1 MELEYRIF
9 EKGFNKVLEL
19 VSVWDEE
26 VAKRFK
32 SLVRIMPNSVTRK
45 TYKCQDILID
55 NDVYN
60 FEMLRTENS
69 LNIDYIIKGEK
80 FLKTEVYIRR
90 IFEEDLLKE
99 DFDIELFSIYQR
111 NTSKRPPR
119 IMFDGSDNYLNML
132 TNQDG
137 SKEIKYTIG
146 LKGVGDYFFL
156 YKKTNIKGVEVLEG
170 LAMLECVE
178 LFDYLETEDEY
189 EEELEVYMDLDDD
202 FNNKLNGN

>member
-9 EKGFNKVLEL
+9 EKGFNKMLDL
-19 VSVWDEE
+19 VNVWDEE

-32 SLVRIMPNSVTRK
+32 SLVRIMPNTVTRK
-45 TYKCQDILID
+45 THKCQDILID
-55 NDVYN
+55 NDIYN

-80 FLKTEVYIRR
+80 FLKNEVYIRR
-90 IFEEDLLKE
+90 IFEEDLQKE

-119 IMFDGSDNYLNML
+119 IVFDGSDNYLNML
-132 TNQDG
+132 TSQDG

-146 LKGVGDYFFL
+146 LKDVGEYFFL
-156 YKKTNIKGVEVLEG
+156 YKKTNVKGVEVVEG
-170 LAMLECVE
+170 LAMLETVE
-178 LFDYLETEDEY
+178 LFEHLETEDEY
-189 EEELEVYMDLDDD
+189 EEELEVYLDLDDD
-202 FNNKLNGN
+202 FNNKLNGK